1 MKLQVYGIAWF
12 NQHLSEHST
21 TLRLTTYNVSSF
33 DKNVSLLSKD
43 AVSLK
48 GKVICANVY
57 EKDVSLGNT
66 TYTPAIKDCYTQN
79 QFKAHKMA
87 EDLLRNVSLE
97 TLSEDLE
104 EEHHL

>member
-1 MKLQVYGIAWF
+1 
-12 NQHLSEHST
+12 
-21 TLRLTTYNVSSF
+21 LTTYN
-33 DKNVSLLSKD
+33 NSLLGKD

-48 GKVICANVY
+48 EKVTCVD
-57 EKDVSLGNT
+57 EHQKDVGLGHT

-79 QFKAHKMA
+79 QIKAHKMA

>member
-1 MKLQVYGIAWF
+1 VYDVAQV
-12 NQHLSEHST
+12 NQHLSEYST
-21 TLRLTTYNVSSF
+21 TFRLTTYN
-33 DKNVSLLSKD
+33 NSLLGKD

-48 GKVICANVY
+48 EKVTCVD
-57 EKDVSLGNT
+57 EHQKDVGLGHT